1 MGTLM
6 RGGGFLILL
15 GLVVSIWCAS
25 LWWSWSRASH
35 WPAVPGTLL
44 SAELHTVH
52 HSRTGTNQHDS
63 TSYSTDV
70 RYRYTVNGRGY
81 LGARYSVADWDHHLA
96 GALANVNRV
105 QQQQREQGAVDVH
118 YNPRRPGDSALD
130 VRVSPMAFLGL
141 NAGLVLLS
149 LGLAAAFP
157 GPGASTYGKITT
169 GTFLSAALLGIP
181 FSFFGWPVNGFLIAT
196 WVVCLIVPFTGL
208 AAPKPFRGAGRPR

>member
-1 MGTLM
+1 M

-15 GLVVSIWCAS
+15 GLFVTLWCGG

-44 SAELHTVH
+44 SAEVRTVRH
-52 HSRTGTNQHDS
+52 PRTDTEQPDS

-81 LGARYSVADWDHHLA
+81 LGARYSVADWDHHLG

-105 QQQQREQGAVDVH
+105 QQQQVETGSINVH

-169 GTFLSAALLGIP
+169 GAFLSVALLGVP
-181 FSFFGWPVNGFLIAT
+181 FSFFGWPVNGFLIAS
-196 WVVCLIVPFTGL
+196 WVVCLVVPFTGL
-208 AAPKPFRGAGRPR
+208 AAPKSFRGNRRLR